1 MLVKVDHRELENIKD
16 VMKTDSDLLDEEIN
30 VMLNNLEK
38 LRTIWQGEDSDKFY
52 NNAFNYISRMK
63 TITNA
68 MGVMG
73 EFIYNMNN
81 NYQENDKQFSKEIEV
96 NVSNERNRDYEF

>member
-1 MLVKVDHRELENIKD
+1 MLLKVNHEELRNVKD
-16 VMKTDSDLLDEEIN
+16 VMKNNSNLLDEEIN

-38 LRTIWQGEDSDKFY
+38 LRTIWQGDDSDKFY
-52 NNAFNYISRMK
+52 DNAFNYISRMK

-73 EFIYNMNN
+73 EFINNMNN
-81 NYQENDKQFSKEIEV
+81 NYEENDKQFSKEIEV
-96 NVSNERNRDYEF
+96 NVSNEKNRDYEF